1 MFFTAT
7 QHCMIHHTVHK
18 KVNHSTEASQK
29 RSSEAASLAWAPG
42 RTDMLAR
49 AMGITCVE
57 DLPDHNHM
65 LWEVKQAAT
74 GKQPTWLL
82 LL

>member
-1 MFFTAT
+1 
-7 QHCMIHHTVHK
+7 
-18 KVNHSTEASQK
+18 
-29 RSSEAASLAWAPG
+29 
-42 RTDMLAR
+42 
-49 AMGITCVE
+49 MGITCVE

-65 LWEVKQAAT
+65 LWEVKEAAT